1 MATKTILKRSR
12 NKADSPF
19 KQSDLQHSPVKNTDL
34 TVQHVQLNS
43 PVKETHVVDNS
54 LVNKQTHVTHHVVDS
69 PVKNSQVTHHMV
81 DDSQVTHVELTA
93 PQTNAVVKLTFNAPA
108 EELTDE
114 DKEQVLSLKRIQKIF
129 WV

>member
-19 KQSDLQHSPVKNTDL
+19 KQSDSPVKNTDL

-81 DDSQVTHVELTA
+81 EDSQVKHVELTA

-114 DKEQVLSLKRIQKIF
+114 DKEQVLSLKIK
-129 WV
+129 